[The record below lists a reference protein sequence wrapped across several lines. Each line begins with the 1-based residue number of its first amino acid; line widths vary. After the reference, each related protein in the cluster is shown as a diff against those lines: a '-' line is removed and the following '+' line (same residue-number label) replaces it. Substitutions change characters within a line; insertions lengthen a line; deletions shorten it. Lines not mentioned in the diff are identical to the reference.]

1 MNERTLITGLLVGVL
16 YGLWLLAG
24 FVDYLCHRGADIAKT
39 SGAPE
44 SWLHLAQFAVLSVGM
59 LLATMLAITPL
70 AFTMLIIA
78 VGAHSV
84 LSYVDVAYPQGRRYI
99 SPLEQHSHSFMDVLP
114 VVSVGLIAVLNWKDL
129 TTAGWAFQV
138 RKPSLSSGELAL
150 LLGSFFTLAGAPI
163 LEELVRTTRTQ
174 SATAASPP
182 LSSRRNK
189 GNERHES
196 GLSRCAGSANMLRAM
211 DSLLPVNCVERKV
224 RAKAARRAI

>member
-16 YGLWLLAG
+16 YGIWLVAG
-24 FVDYLCHRGADIAKT
+24 FVDYLCHRGTDIAKT

-44 SWLHLAQFAVLSVGM
+44 SRLHVAQFVVLSVGM
-59 LLATMLAITPL
+59 LLATILAITPL
-70 AFTMLIIA
+70 TFTMLIIA

-84 LSYVDVAYPQGRRYI
+84 LSYVDVAYTQGRRYI

-114 VVSVGLIAVLNWKDL
+114 VVSVGLVAVLNWKDL

-138 RKPSLSSGELAL
+138 RKPSLSSGELAW

-163 LEELVRTTRTQ
+163 FEELVRTTRTQ

-182 LSSRRNK
+182 LSSRR
-189 GNERHES
+189 
-196 GLSRCAGSANMLRAM
+196 
-211 DSLLPVNCVERKV
+211 
-224 RAKAARRAI
+224 